1 MRHPKRS
8 IRRTVRTRKPRH
20 PQREYQEL
28 ERTDWPDSIRVEER
42 MNPAPL
48 TIRPTAK
55 VGEAAR
61 LMREARVR
69 HLPVLDGGN
78 RLVGIVTDRDLRQVI
93 LDPRLQERLGAQLA
107 DVLET
112 LTVRDV
118 MTWAVITVRPETAIR
133 DAARLLHQRKIGAL
147 PVVKN
152 DRLVGILTETD
163 VIRAF
168 AEVLGE
174 GVLARPYRWALRAP

>member
-8 IRRTVRTRKPRH
+8 IRRNVRTRKPRH
-20 PQREYQEL
+20 PQRESQEV

-42 MNPAPL
+42 MHPAPL

-55 VGEAAR
+55 VSEAVR
-61 LMREARVR
+61 LMREARIR
-69 HLPVLDGGN
+69 HLPVLDNGN

-93 LDPRLQERLGAQLA
+93 LDPRLQEPLGAWPTDA
-107 DVLET
+107 LEG
-112 LTVRDV
+112 LTVRDI

-174 GVLARPYRWALRAP
+174 GVLARPYRWALRTP

>member
-1 MRHPKRS
+1 M
-8 IRRTVRTRKPRH
+8 T
-20 PQREYQEL
+20 
-28 ERTDWPDSIRVEER
+28 WPESIRVEER
-42 MNPAPL
+42 MSPMPL
-48 TIRPTAK
+48 TVRWTAK
-55 VGEAAR
+55 VTEAVR
-61 LMREARVR
+61 LMREARIR
-69 HLPVLDGGN
+69 HLPVLDDSR

-93 LDPRLQERLGAQLA
+93 LDPRLQERLGAGLA
-107 DVLET
+107 DTLAG

-118 MTWAVITVRPETAIR
+118 MTWAVITVRPETEIR

-152 DRLVGILTETD
+152 GRLVGILTETD

-174 GVLARPYRWALRAP
+174 GILARPYRWALRAP

>member
-20 PQREYQEL
+20 PQPESREL
-28 ERTDWPDSIRVEER
+28 ESTDWPESIRVEER
-42 MNPAPL
+42 MNPAPV
-48 TIRPTAK
+48 TIATTAK
-55 VGEAAR
+55 VSEAAR

-93 LDPRLQERLGAQLA
+93 LDPRLQEQLGAQLA
-107 DVLET
+107 DVLES
-112 LTVRDV
+112 LTVRDI

-152 DRLVGILTETD
+152 GRLVGILTETD